1 MIPHELIREKGPY
14 GSILVGC
21 PAAAAQLVNYQ
32 LQILMRH
39 RPDWLIPC
47 YVRYRSGKPQVCLDI
62 SDLLPL
68 DEAYAGQARTLEDG
82 RLLLGDICSLLLAG
96 EDHLLPLSQF
106 SLHPS
111 LIYLDRNRSVRLAFW
126 PYRDT
131 AAEMAAAAAKAS
143 AETELPT
150 LVRMIG
156 NAFDWPEEQVNAAAG
171 ACQNGLPGL
180 VEYLAGPQKT
190 AQAPDEPGGQTDPGN
205 DAIVDSA
212 TATGPRRK
220 DREPDRQTSR
230 HGKRNLLMVLLTALH
245 LFIIAWS
252 CAALLGLWPASRN
265 YILPVLS
272 VLALADLCL
281 FMHSRKQNRPG
292 NSAIVKE
299 RTTAGQPA
307 EHKNLWDK
315 LLQAADMGSDNTTGD
330 EDRTVLLAPSES
342 GFRMAMLCE
351 GQPGTAAEHE
361 GIRAFILVDEFIIGR
376 DQKKADLC
384 LPDQAVGRTHARITR
399 RAGSFFICDLGSGN
413 GTQVDGRRLQK
424 HEESLLPDRCLLQ
437 FADRSFYF
445 QAD

>member
-1 MIPHELIREKGPY
+1 
-14 GSILVGC
+14 
-21 PAAAAQLVNYQ
+21 
-32 LQILMRH
+32 
-39 RPDWLIPC
+39 
-47 YVRYRSGKPQVCLDI
+47 
-62 SDLLPL
+62 
-68 DEAYAGQARTLEDG
+68 
-82 RLLLGDICSLLLAG
+82 
-96 EDHLLPLSQF
+96 
-106 SLHPS
+106 
-111 LIYLDRNRSVRLAFW
+111 
-126 PYRDT
+126 
-131 AAEMAAAAAKAS
+131 MAAAAEKAS

-180 VEYLAGPQKT
+180 ADYLAGPQKA
-190 AQAPDEPGGQTDPGN
+190 AQAPDETAGQTDPGI
-205 DAIVDSA
+205 DASVD
-212 TATGPRRK
+212 TAAAFGPRK
-220 DREPDRQTSR
+220 KEREPDRQSKQTNR
-230 HGKRNLLMVLLTALH
+230 RGKRNLRMVLFAALQ
-245 LFIIAWS
+245 LLIIVWS

-281 FMHSRKQNRPG
+281 FLHSRRQNRPG
-292 NSAIVKE
+292 NSSIVNE
-299 RTTAGQPA
+299 RTAAGQPA

-315 LLQAADMGSDNTTGD
+315 LLQAADMGSDTTTGD

-376 DQKKADLC
+376 DPKKADLC
-384 LPDQAVGRTHARITR
+384 LPDQAVGRTHARIVR

-437 FADRSFYF
+437 FADRAFYF